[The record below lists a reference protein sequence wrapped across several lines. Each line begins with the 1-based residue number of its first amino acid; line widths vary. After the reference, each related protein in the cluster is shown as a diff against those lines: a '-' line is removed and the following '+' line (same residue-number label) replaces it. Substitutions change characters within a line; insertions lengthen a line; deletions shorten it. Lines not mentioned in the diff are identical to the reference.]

1 MSTSA
6 DPNQIEIAQ
15 SSVTGGADN
24 VVSTPHDMPMEAMET
39 MMPEVEATEIPAIEI
54 AANEAASPANS
65 SSTKPGIFARLHFND
80 YMSSVIVEFV
90 GSFLFILTIPLA
102 TINNQEVAA
111 LAIGFM
117 LMAMVFSFG
126 YISGGHF
133 NPAVSLAVAI
143 CTDFPVH
150 KLILYVI
157 AQCGGGAAAAIYCV
171 MIQGPTFPV
180 PEPGLDIVEMIRAFL
195 AESVYTFVL
204 ASAVLHVAC
213 SKQKNNNFYGFAIG
227 MAVLS
232 ASLCVGGVS
241 GGAFNPAVATG
252 LIVVRCLMTYC
263 TPLANLWLFWAAEML
278 GSIVASMFFMALSD
292 ISDDL

>member
-1 MSTSA
+1 MSDAGAPEPQPPIEVQIVPDATSSA
-6 DPNQIEIAQ
+6 E
-15 SSVTGGADN
+15 SGA
-24 VVSTPHDMPMEAMET
+24 
-39 MMPEVEATEIPAIEI
+39 
-54 AANEAASPANS
+54 
-65 SSTKPGIFARLHFND
+65 KPGIFARLHFNE
-80 YMSSVIVEFV
+80 YMSSVIVEFI
-90 GSFLFILTIPLA
+90 GSFLFILTIPLSSISDA
-102 TINNQEVAA
+102 EVAP

-143 CTDFPVH
+143 STDFPIH
-150 KLILYVI
+150 KFILYVI
-157 AQCGGGAAAAIYCV
+157 AQCAGGATAAIYCV
-171 MIQGPTFPV
+171 MIHGPEFPT
-180 PEPGLDIVEMIRAFL
+180 PEPGLDIVNMIRAFL

-232 ASLCVGGVS
+232 AAFCVGGVS

-252 LIVVRCLMTYC
+252 LIVVRCFMTYC
-263 TPLANLWLFWAAEML
+263 EPLANLWLFWAAEAL
-278 GSIVASMFFMALSD
+278 GAIVASLFYMALSD
-292 ISDDL
+292 IADDL

>member
-1 MSTSA
+1 MS
-6 DPNQIEIAQ
+6 D
-15 SSVTGGADN
+15 V
-24 VVSTPHDMPMEAMET
+24 
-39 MMPEVEATEIPAIEI
+39 
-54 AANEAASPANS
+54 EAASEVKPQPIDVTVIADEPTMQINNEV
-65 SSTKPGIFARLHFND
+65 KPGIFERLHFND
-80 YMSSVIVEFV
+80 YMSAVIVEFI
-90 GSFLFILTIPLA
+90 GSFLFILTIPLSS
-102 TINNQEVAA
+102 INDAEVAP

-143 CTDFPVH
+143 STDFPIH
-150 KLILYVI
+150 KFILYVM
-157 AQCGGGAAAAIYCV
+157 AQCGGGVVAAFYCV
-171 MIQGPTFPV
+171 MIHGTDFPV
-180 PEPGLDIVEMIRAFL
+180 PDLGLDIVNMIRAFL

-232 ASLCVGGVS
+232 AAFCVGGVS

-263 TPLANLWLFWAAEML
+263 EPLANLWIFWAAEGL
-278 GSIVASMFFMALSD
+278 GAIVASLFYMALSD
-292 ISDDL
+292 IVDDL

>member
-1 MSTSA
+1 MSNPS
-6 DPNQIEIAQ
+6 PVEI
-15 SSVTGGADN
+15 
-24 VVSTPHDMPMEAMET
+24 
-39 MMPEVEATEIPAIEI
+39 TEIPTVTEVPEVVID
-54 AANEAASPANS
+54 ANAS
-65 SSTKPGIFARLHFND
+65 SSSSPNDKPGIFARLHFNE

-102 TINNQEVAA
+102 SMNNAEVAA

-143 CTDFPVH
+143 CTDFPIH
-150 KLILYVI
+150 KFMLYVI
-157 AQCGGGAAAAIYCV
+157 AQCGGGVVASIYCV
-171 MIQGPTFPV
+171 MIHGPEFPV

-232 ASLCVGGVS
+232 AALCVGGVS

-252 LIVVRCLMTYC
+252 LIVVRCLTTYC
-263 TPLANLWLFWAAEML
+263 VPLANLWLFWAAETV
-278 GSIVASMFFMALSD
+278 GAVVASLFFLALSD
-292 ISDDL
+292 IVDDL